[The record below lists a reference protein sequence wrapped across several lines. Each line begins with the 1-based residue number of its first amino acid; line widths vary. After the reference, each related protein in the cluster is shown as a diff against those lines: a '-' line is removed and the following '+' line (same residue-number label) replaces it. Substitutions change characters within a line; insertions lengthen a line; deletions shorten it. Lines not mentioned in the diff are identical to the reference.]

1 MGAGQGPA
9 PGPSKR
15 SRIFRL
21 SPVILQIEK
30 FSRPLCFCQID
41 RSSICYYYRF
51 VKHAG
56 TFYHVQFI
64 TSDCLDGSSL
74 TPSRLHSNSNQLR
87 LSLLPLL
94 ITINIHQYCTRVHF
108 YTAHCSL
115 QLNSSTSVELNCN
128 QSY

>member
-41 RSSICYYYRF
+41 MILVFRYNASNAM
-51 VKHAG
+51 KTAG
-56 TFYHVQFI
+56 MLMD
-64 TSDCLDGSSL
+64 S
-74 TPSRLHSNSNQLR
+74 
-87 LSLLPLL
+87 
-94 ITINIHQYCTRVHF
+94 
-108 YTAHCSL
+108 
-115 QLNSSTSVELNCN
+115 SVEFIDDEINPFPEHRIRCGAHVIQLAVKDFMDDHAKLIENANGAGRSCRNFIAKYSCN
-128 QSY
+128 